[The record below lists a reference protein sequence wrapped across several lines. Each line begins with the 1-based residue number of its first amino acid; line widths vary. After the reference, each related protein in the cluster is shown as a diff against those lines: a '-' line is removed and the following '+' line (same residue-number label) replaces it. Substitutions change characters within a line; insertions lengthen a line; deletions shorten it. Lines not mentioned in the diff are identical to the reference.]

1 METVEEG
8 SKSDEKME
16 VDTSATQDTS
26 NTPGVKDVIMEDNR
40 EVVHEEEKMSAE
52 NKGSKD
58 EQPSTSESMTEG
70 ATPVGAAGSVQ
81 PSTSESKT
89 EGATPFCAP
98 GSSTGSGIGNE
109 RKELPF
115 QLQIVYTDTEG
126 AKALRVMTHTK
137 PITRDR
143 RKAEK
148 SRCILPCTLFIFF

>member
-8 SKSDEKME
+8 SKSDDKME
-16 VDTSATQDTS
+16 VDTSASQDTS
-26 NTPGVKDVIMEDNR
+26 KTDVVKDDIMEDNR
-40 EVVHEEEKMSAE
+40 EVVHEEEKMSEE
-52 NKGSKD
+52 NSGQKD
-58 EQPSTSESMTEG
+58 EQPSTSEPVTEG
-70 ATPVGAAGSVQ
+70 ATLIGTTGSEQ

-89 EGATPFCAP
+89 EGATPFSEP
-98 GSSTGSGIGNE
+98 GSSTGSGTGNE

-126 AKALRVMTHTK
+126 AKALRVMTLTK

-148 SRCILPCTLFIFF
+148 SRCIYLMHYSIS